1 MFNYIRNNIIAG
13 LFVTIPLL
21 ISIIIIIFIY
31 EKLTSWSIALFI
43 HIPWIKELG
52 NHLPFSEL
60 IKIISLILI
69 LFLVFFVGILARNT
83 IGGRVIAFAEWFLM
97 KVPMFN
103 IVYSTMKHIGDAI
116 RNQKNGMFRKV
127 VLFEYPRKGIYSV
140 GFVTNE
146 KNTWEVSKKI
156 DKELISVFLPTTPNP
171 TSGYLLL
178 LPKDDL
184 IYLEVPIA
192 DAMRLIISGGAI
204 TPTTSSNDNISKITL
219 QKVTNK

>member
-21 ISIIIIIFIY
+21 ISVIIIIFIY

-43 HIPWIKELG
+43 HIPWVKELA

-69 LFLVFFVGILARNT
+69 LLIVFFIGILTRNT
-83 IGGRVIAFAEWFLM
+83 LGRKIITFAEWFLM

-103 IVYSTMKHIGDAI
+103 SVYSTIKNIGDAI

-127 VLFEYPRKGIYSV
+127 VLFEFPKKGIYSV

-146 KNTWEVSKKI
+146 DNLWETGNTDK
-156 DKELISVFLPTTPNP
+156 KELISVFLPLTPNP
-171 TSGYLLL
+171 TSGYFLLI
-178 LPKDDL
+178 PKADL
-184 IYLEVPIA
+184 TYLEVSVA
-192 DAMRLIISGGAI
+192 EAMRLIISGGAI
-204 TPTTSSNDNISKITL
+204 TPGSDLNIP
-219 QKVTNK
+219 KV

>member
-83 IGGRVIAFAEWFLM
+83 IGSRVIAFAEWFLM

-146 KNTWEVSKKI
+146 ENAWEVSKKI
-156 DKELISVFLPTTPNP
+156 NQELISVFLPTTPNP

-204 TPTTSSNDNISKITL
+204 TPGEFDNISKTTL
-219 QKVTNK
+219 KGS